1 MTNREN
7 IENSD
12 NREFARFLASVAGYP
27 GNEEE
32 VDFWE
37 RWLKEERP
45 QESKKYSESE
55 IKAAIQTVML
65 KKAEDLVGLT
75 QMYDIEEGE
84 CNGYYKALIGLLDVL
99 HIEHAENEY
108 EPLI

>member
-27 GNEEE
+27 GNKEE

-37 RWLKEERP
+37 HWLKEEKP
-45 QESKKYSESE
+45 QESEKVDCETTKCENCTNHWYCDYESDR
-55 IKAAIQTVML
+55 K
-65 KKAEDLVGLT
+65 
-75 QMYDIEEGE
+75 
-84 CNGYYKALIGLLDVL
+84 
-99 HIEHAENEY
+99 
-108 EPLI
+108 